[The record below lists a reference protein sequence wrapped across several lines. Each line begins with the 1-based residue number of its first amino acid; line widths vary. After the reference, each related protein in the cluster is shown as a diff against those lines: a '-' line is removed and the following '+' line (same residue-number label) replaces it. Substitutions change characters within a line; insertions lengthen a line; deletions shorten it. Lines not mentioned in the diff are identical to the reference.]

1 MKKIISMLLMAM
13 LVLSALSCVAVAE
26 EDKPTIAFVP
36 KVIGQAW
43 WYYVEAGV
51 H

>member
-26 EDKPTIAFVP
+26 ADKPN
-36 KVIGQAW
+36 GD
-43 WYYVEAGV
+43 ER
-51 H
+51 